1 MTQSTIHHT
10 GPKKNPFTTLE
21 KGRDRERMAA
31 IHRAIRSIQTGV
43 ECPRLSRFSLHAP
56 KSAEV
61 EFSNG
66 NVYNLSAE
74 FLRTHSPAAD
84 SKARSVGGEKVT
96 VKQFFMLE
104 LLSNL
109 NFPWYIYL
117 GDIWAAS
124 CGDHVCRTHRE
135 LWGKGNPM
143 HTLGDSISFG
153 RFMSESLS
161 WEKWSTFS
169 HKRYVE
175 EAERYAQPGSVAQK
189 KAFFEAH
196 YKSIAAKKAAA
207 LLEQANA
214 NAANNHP
221 DPEFE
226 THDSQSTIEPV
237 VDEQLELK
245 APVDTIVN
253 GNGYNSN
260 VELEIGE
267 VKVADTVVTGHE
279 VQNESLKQSMV
290 SEMDIGESPQMEK
303 PLLEGLKSNHELGES
318 LKQSMVSEMD
328 LGESPQME
336 KPLLEGLKS
345 NHMVSEMEL
354 GESPQMKKPLL
365 EGLKSNHE
373 VPSLINKKK
382 KQEISSSKSVVSITP
397 LTRKSTIE
405 SMDKNRST
413 SNSLKKLIY
422 STSAKE
428 SDNKSAAPEFSSTKP
443 AVHQRVPKVLASPAK
458 TVAPVLPKTATRK
471 STTDDSMDRKRATP
485 RSLKELIYSSPD
497 KESEPAATGRRI
509 ESSRVAPSP
518 YKASKDCKTPLRTPI
533 VSPTLSTPFSLRT
546 EERAA
551 RRKQASLVASVKLE
565 EKFNAKDTQKVQL
578 QTRLKEKAGTELRK
592 LRQSF
597 CFKARPLPD
606 FYKERETP
614 KDQIN
619 KTPSTHPQPP
629 KLGKRKP
636 SSSSSTLQG
645 GITSLPP
652 VTASTKKSCSKNV
665 FKTKSHRQIPNPK
678 MMTNPHENTS
688 PNIQH

>member
-1 MTQSTIHHT
+1 MGESACLMH
-10 GPKKNPFTTLE
+10 
-21 KGRDRERMAA
+21 
-31 IHRAIRSIQTGV
+31 S
-43 ECPRLSRFSLHAP
+43 FSYV
-56 KSAEV
+56 SGI
-61 EFSNG
+61 SNE
-66 NVYNLSAE
+66 A
-74 FLRTHSPAAD
+74 
-84 SKARSVGGEKVT
+84 
-96 VKQFFMLE
+96 KQ
-104 LLSNL
+104 
-109 NFPWYIYL
+109 
-117 GDIWAAS
+117 
-124 CGDHVCRTHRE
+124 
-135 LWGKGNPM
+135 GNPM

-290 SEMDIGESPQMEK
+290 SEMDI
-303 PLLEGLKSNHELGES
+303 
-318 LKQSMVSEMD
+318 
-328 LGESPQME
+328 GESPQME

-533 VSPTLSTPFSLRT
+533 VASANGVSKHATPCSEIRRNRTPLDPSASGSKTTGPKWHLLSAVCAKSLTACRNKLQSPTLSTPFSLRT

-551 RRKQASLVASVKLE
+551 RRKQKLE

>member
-1 MTQSTIHHT
+1 
-10 GPKKNPFTTLE
+10 
-21 KGRDRERMAA
+21 MAA

-84 SKARSVGGEKVT
+84 SKVRSVGGEKVI
-96 VKQFFMLE
+96 F
-104 LLSNL
+104 
-109 NFPWYIYL
+109 
-117 GDIWAAS
+117 GRR
-124 CGDHVCRTHRE
+124 HVGIMSAE
-135 LWGKGNPM
+135 PIGNYGGNPM

-279 VQNESLKQSMV
+279 DQNESLKQSMV

-303 PLLEGLKSNHELGES
+303 PLLEGLKSNH
-318 LKQSMVSEMD
+318 V
-328 LGESPQME
+328 
-336 KPLLEGLKS
+336 
-345 NHMVSEMEL
+345 VSEMEL

-497 KESEPAATGRRI
+497 KESENKMTTPAATGRRI

-533 VSPTLSTPFSLRT
+533 VASANGVSKHTTPCSEIRRNRTPLDPSASGSKTTGPKWHLLSAVCAKSLTACRNKLQSPTLSTPFSLRT

-551 RRKQASLVASVKLE
+551 RRKQKLE

>member
-1 MTQSTIHHT
+1 MGESACLMH
-10 GPKKNPFTTLE
+10 
-21 KGRDRERMAA
+21 
-31 IHRAIRSIQTGV
+31 S
-43 ECPRLSRFSLHAP
+43 FSYV
-56 KSAEV
+56 SGI
-61 EFSNG
+61 SNE
-66 NVYNLSAE
+66 A
-74 FLRTHSPAAD
+74 
-84 SKARSVGGEKVT
+84 
-96 VKQFFMLE
+96 KQ
-104 LLSNL
+104 
-109 NFPWYIYL
+109 
-117 GDIWAAS
+117 
-124 CGDHVCRTHRE
+124 
-135 LWGKGNPM
+135 GNPM

-303 PLLEGLKSNHELGES
+303 PLLEQGLKSNHELGES

-336 KPLLEGLKS
+336 KPLLEQGLKS

-533 VSPTLSTPFSLRT
+533 VASANGVSKHATPCSEIRRNRTPLDPSASGSKTTGPKWHLLSAVCAKSLTACRNKLQSPTLSTPFSLRT

-551 RRKQASLVASVKLE
+551 RRKQKLE

>member
-1 MTQSTIHHT
+1 
-10 GPKKNPFTTLE
+10 
-21 KGRDRERMAA
+21 MAA
-31 IHRAIRSIQTGV
+31 IPQSDSEHPNRRGAGGGIFQWQQHTAQ
-43 ECPRLSRFSLHAP
+43 P
-56 KSAEV
+56 
-61 EFSNG
+61 
-66 NVYNLSAE
+66 
-74 FLRTHSPAAD
+74 AD
-84 SKARSVGGEKVT
+84 SKARSVGGEKVI
-96 VKQFFMLE
+96 F
-104 LLSNL
+104 
-109 NFPWYIYL
+109 
-117 GDIWAAS
+117 GRR
-124 CGDHVCRTHRE
+124 HVGIMSAE
-135 LWGKGNPM
+135 PIGNYGGNPM

-253 GNGYNSN
+253 GNVYNSN

-303 PLLEGLKSNHELGES
+303 PLLEQGLKSNHELGES
-318 LKQSMVSEMD
+318 LKQSM
-328 LGESPQME
+328 
-336 KPLLEGLKS
+336 
-345 NHMVSEMEL
+345 
-354 GESPQMKKPLL
+354 
-365 EGLKSNHE
+365 GLKSNHE

-405 SMDKNRST
+405 STDKNRST

-443 AVHQRVPKVLASPAK
+443 AVHQRVPKVPASPAK

-533 VSPTLSTPFSLRT
+533 VASANGVSKHTTPCSEIRRNRTPLDPSASGSKTTGPKWHLLS
-546 EERAA
+546 A
-551 RRKQASLVASVKLE
+551 
-565 EKFNAKDTQKVQL
+565 
-578 QTRLKEKAGTELRK
+578 EKAGTELRK

-619 KTPSTHPQPP
+619 KQCYLVDKVPLICSP
-629 KLGKRKP
+629 K
-636 SSSSSTLQG
+636 
-645 GITSLPP
+645 
-652 VTASTKKSCSKNV
+652 
-665 FKTKSHRQIPNPK
+665 RQIQ
-678 MMTNPHENTS
+678 M
-688 PNIQH
+688 I